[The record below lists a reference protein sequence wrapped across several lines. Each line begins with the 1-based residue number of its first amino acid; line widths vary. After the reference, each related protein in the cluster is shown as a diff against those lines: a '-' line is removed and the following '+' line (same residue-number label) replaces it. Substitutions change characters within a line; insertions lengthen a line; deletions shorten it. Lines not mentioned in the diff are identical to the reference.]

1 MGLWYIFIEAAGP
14 SSFYRADRGA
24 YGLDRDTAESKKAAA
39 GLFSVM
45 LGTEIDADI
54 LDTAEYGELIKPI
67 SAFMWIDENTVPS
80 VIAYGAH
87 DRVCPFKTAAHL
99 VNALKENGVDYRYFE
114 MPHSGHGLQ
123 NDDNMYEQ
131 YLNTVEK
138 YLDQYLPVK

>member
-1 MGLWYIFIEAAGP
+1 MFPQTLERKAMGLWYIFIEAAGP

-67 SAFMWIDENTVPS
+67 SAFMWITGILKCRIPGTGFKMTISCMSSIGTPSQNTWINICPWNNTPS
-80 VIAYGAH
+80 LSIF
-87 DRVCPFKTAAHL
+87 D
-99 VNALKENGVDYRYFE
+99 
-114 MPHSGHGLQ
+114 S
-123 NDDNMYEQ
+123 
-131 YLNTVEK
+131 
-138 YLDQYLPVK
+138 PV